1 MRGRVIYFCIIII
14 MFGINNKFLHYLG
27 SIIINHF
34 HHYHQHSVHYHHHH
48 LPAASCRNVWTNKDK
63 MPHWQVH
70 HHLHHHHHHRHQ
82 CDHLHHLGCKADE
95 GQTRGQFA
103 TARGSLTCNWN
114 PAVRSCSAPT
124 NNTTHHHCKH
134 SHSHP
139 NHSNSHKGIK
149 HIVVLETRGEC
160 VYIAEP
166 AFSFIN
172 LLKSAPKQ
180 RCPYT

>member
-1 MRGRVIYFCIIII
+1 MFVGRWLCVINLLQSGPLI
-14 MFGINNKFLHYLG
+14 FGNNRRTNERTSHLLLHHHYNVWDQFLHYLG
-27 SIIINHF
+27 SMIINHF
-34 HHYHQHSVHYHHHH
+34 HHHHQHSVHYHHHH

-70 HHLHHHHHHRHQ
+70 HHHHHLDHCHHHRHQ

-124 NNTTHHHCKH
+124 NNTTHTVGKILILILILIN
-134 SHSHP
+134 P
-139 NHSNSHKGIK
+139 IGI
-149 HIVVLETRGEC
+149 R
-160 VYIAEP
+160 A
-166 AFSFIN
+166 
-172 LLKSAPKQ
+172 
-180 RCPYT
+180 